1 MKFFPQHVLPLESSA
16 NFPNIAVTLGG
27 GASVQTHEPIRG
39 IFHSNQ
45 PDHEILSLRSLWE
58 TFRIAHFWQ
67 EGKESRRGRNRMEE
81 VSMMFWR
88 HISVLSQSVFLW
100 QCEHIAHS
108 TSRGK
113 EALVTFCFTVSV
125 IELSTVELIAD

>member
-1 MKFFPQHVLPLESSA
+1 
-16 NFPNIAVTLGG
+16 
-27 GASVQTHEPIRG
+27 
-39 IFHSNQ
+39 
-45 PDHEILSLRSLWE
+45 
-58 TFRIAHFWQ
+58 
-67 EGKESRRGRNRMEE
+67 MEE